1 MKIEFDPFVTEWRH
15 DPFPIYA
22 ALREHA
28 PVFVSEPSKTYCISR
43 YDDVLSVL
51 KQPQLFSSG
60 VMQRLLMNP
69 RLGGFRLRDVKT
81 LMRFA
86 WDTRMKPLALSR
98 APNLIT
104 LDPPRHDAVRSIV
117 NRGFTPRR
125 ISAWEP
131 RIREIVD
138 EELGSISPGDDFD
151 VVHDLAIPLPTRVI
165 AEMLGI
171 DPARRADFKSWSNTI
186 ISVASGPGR
195 ENPLSH
201 GFLENVGALF
211 SFLRDTVRE
220 RQASP
225 GDDLVSLLVDP
236 SQDESLNELEMIQ
249 FVLLLLLA
257 GNETTT
263 NLIGNGVNALLD
275 FPDQLELLCRDQTLV
290 PGLID
295 EALRFDSPVQL
306 VFREAMAETEIAGT
320 RIPKGATVCVLIGS
334 ANRDERRFTDA
345 DRFDV
350 TRGDRGHLAFGF
362 GAHFCLG
369 SALARLEATAAFEG
383 ILPLL
388 PGYCRVDERSPVI
401 DSFLVRGRQ
410 TLELKAA

>member
-1 MKIEFDPFVTEWRH
+1 MTIDFDPFVTDWRH

-22 ALREHA
+22 AMREQA
-28 PVFVSEPSKTYCISR
+28 PVYVSEPSQTWCISR
-43 YDDVLSVL
+43 YDDVLHVL
-51 KQPQLFSSG
+51 KHPELFSSG
-60 VMQRLLMNP
+60 VMQRLLMSFNMG
-69 RLGGFRLRDVKT
+69 RFRLRYLKT
-81 LMRFA
+81 LARFA
-86 WDTRMKPLALSR
+86 WDTRMQPLAISR

-117 NRGFTPRR
+117 NRGFAPRR
-125 ISAWEP
+125 IAAWEP
-131 RIREIVD
+131 RIREIVA
-138 EELGSISPGDDFD
+138 EELGGIETGADMD
-151 VVHDLAIPLPTRVI
+151 VVRDLAVPLPTRVI

-171 DPARRADFKSWSNTI
+171 DPARRADFKRWSNSI
-186 ISVASGPGR
+186 IAVASGPGR
-195 ENPLSH
+195 EDPLAH

-220 RQASP
+220 RRGKP
-225 GDDLVSLLVDP
+225 GDDLVSALVDP
-236 SQDESLNELEMIQ
+236 GQGESLSEAEMIQ

-275 FPDQLELLCRDQTLV
+275 HPDQLDLLLRDPALV

-295 EALRFDSPVQL
+295 EALRYDSPVQL
-306 VFREAMAETEIAGT
+306 VFREALEPTEIAGT
-320 RIPKGATVCVLIGS
+320 RIPKGATLCVLIGS
-334 ANRDERRFTDA
+334 ANRDERRFSDA

-383 ILPLL
+383 VLPLL
-388 PGYCRVDERSPVI
+388 AGYRRVDDRPPII

-410 TLELKAA
+410 SLELEAA